1 MALRQMES
9 KKVRVGDNDF
19 YIKPFP
25 AFKASNLT
33 GELASVLAPLFGA
46 IAPLFA
52 GMDRG
57 TESIMDMDAEK
68 VGEMMANGMFG
79 NINISGDK
87 IETLMKKLLLGGN
100 IVIEY
105 EDENGDPQQEV
116 LDKDLADEVF
126 CGNVQDMFVLCVHV
140 IKLNFNGFF
149 ARLANLSGKAKQAA
163 GEKKQ
168 RKIL

>member
-1 MALRQMES
+1 MALKQMES
-9 KKVRVGDNDF
+9 KKVKVGDNEF

-25 AFKASNLT
+25 AFKAANLT
-33 GELASVLAPLFGA
+33 GELASVLSPLLGA
-46 IAPLFA
+46 IAPLV
-52 GMDRG
+52 GGDGG
-57 TESIMDMDAEK
+57 TESIMDMDVEK
-68 VGEMMANGMFG
+68 VGEKMAEGMIG

-87 IETLMKKLLLGGN
+87 IEALMKKLLLGGN

-105 EDENGDPQQEV
+105 EDENGDSQQEV

-149 ARLANLSGKAKQAA
+149 EKIANLAGKAKQAA

>member
-1 MALRQMES
+1 MALKQMES
-9 KKVRVGDNDF
+9 KKVKVGDNEF

-25 AFKASNLT
+25 AFKAANLT
-33 GELASVLAPLFGA
+33 GELASVLSPLLGAVAPIIG
-46 IAPLFA
+46 
-52 GMDRG
+52 GND
-57 TESIMDMDAEK
+57 TESIMDMDVDKVAEK
-68 VGEMMANGMFG
+68 MAENTIG

-87 IETLMKKLLLGGN
+87 VEALMRKLLLGGN

-105 EDENGDPQQEV
+105 EDEEGETQQEV

-149 ARLANLSGKAKQAA
+149 SKLANLSGKAKQAA
-163 GEKKQ
+163 GEKTQ

>member
-1 MALRQMES
+1 MALKQMES
-9 KKVRVGDNDF
+9 KKVKVGDNEF

-25 AFKASNLT
+25 AFKAANLT
-33 GELASVLAPLFGA
+33 GELASVLSPLLGAVAPLVG
-46 IAPLFA
+46 
-52 GMDRG
+52 GDNG
-57 TESIMDMDAEK
+57 VENIMDMDVNKAAEK
-68 VGEMMANGMFG
+68 MAEHTIG

-87 IETLMKKLLLGGN
+87 VEALMRKLLLGGN

-105 EDENGDPQQEV
+105 EDDNGDTQQDV

-149 ARLANLSGKAKQAA
+149 SKLANLSGKAKQAA
-163 GEKKQ
+163 GEKAQ

>member
-1 MALRQMES
+1 MALKQMES
-9 KKVRVGDNDF
+9 KKVKVGDNEF

-25 AFKASNLT
+25 AFKAANLT
-33 GELASVLAPLFGA
+33 GELASVLSPLLSAVAPLVG
-46 IAPLFA
+46 
-52 GMDRG
+52 GND
-57 TESIMDMDAEK
+57 TESIMDMDVDKVAEK
-68 VGEMMANGMFG
+68 MAENTIG

-87 IETLMKKLLLGGN
+87 VEALMRKLLLGGN

-105 EDENGDPQQEV
+105 EDEEGETQQEV

-149 ARLANLSGKAKQAA
+149 SKLANLSGKAKQAA
-163 GEKKQ
+163 GEKTQ